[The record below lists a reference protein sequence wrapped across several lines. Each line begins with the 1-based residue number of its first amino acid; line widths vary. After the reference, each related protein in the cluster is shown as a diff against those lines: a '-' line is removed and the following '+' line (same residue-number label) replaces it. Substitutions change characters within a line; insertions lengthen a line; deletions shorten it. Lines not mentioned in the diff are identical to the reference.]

1 MGSRKPFWK
10 FSIHGHR
17 SGPSRTHKSP
27 TAFPTMAEAM
37 PVEFLCPVSRT
48 LMADPVI
55 VPPSGHTF
63 ERACIQACA
72 DLALS
77 PPGLSL
83 DLDPAALCLI
93 PNVALR
99 STILGWCHRSGVP
112 PPQPVPPEAAYALV
126 RRLMSPSSSSGN
138 PPRSPYVSGG
148 RDLRGEFVGRL
159 ASLSVEEAAEEEKD
173 DAFMSPPEVTGA
185 APNSRGSRYDEE
197 GEDFRGSS
205 AYYDAK
211 VESFGSRSNRS
222 NQNQNQNQN
231 FWESANP
238 NATSR
243 QAPASPVRH
252 DSSSATEVVVKESPK
267 ETQPQA
273 PAPDLPASSA
283 SGASISEEDLLNK
296 FGGTEVSEQEV
307 GLVLLRQATRES
319 GEQRIALCK
328 PRILAALRSML
339 LSSSAAVQNN
349 VTAALVNLSLERENR
364 ALILRSGVV
373 PPLVEVLKRGNPEAR
388 GHAASLIFSLSL
400 ADDNRAAIAVLG
412 VISPLLDLF
421 CVPAADA
428 THARRDAGM
437 ALYYLSLNVANQTK
451 IARAPGAVRSL
462 LAVSMEKDAEASAQG
477 PGLAR
482 LALMVVCNLAGCN
495 EGRAAL
501 MDGGAVAA
509 VVSLMRSPAT
519 AAEEEYCVAALY
531 GMSRG
536 SLRFRGLARAVGAER
551 VLMQIAESGEG
562 DVRREMA
569 KKVLRAMR
577 GEEDNEYTTSSS
589 APTFPMGGDSSVVSE
604 GMMSIRRRPN
614 HYNNAPRLNSAEF

>member
-10 FSIHGHR
+10 FSGHSHR
-17 SGPSRTHKSP
+17 SAPSRADKSP
-27 TAFPTMAEAM
+27 TAVPTVAEAM
-37 PVEFLCPVSRT
+37 PVEFLCPISRT

-55 VPPSGHTF
+55 VPPAGHTF

-77 PPGLSL
+77 PPGFAL
-83 DLDPAALCLI
+83 DLNPDALYLI

-138 PPRSPYVSGG
+138 PPRSSYVSGG
-148 RDLRGEFVGRL
+148 RDLRGEFVGRF

-173 DAFMSPPEVTGA
+173 AAFMSPPEVTGA
-185 APNSRGSRYDEE
+185 ASNSCGSRYDEE

-211 VESFGSRSNRS
+211 VDSFGGRSTRS
-222 NQNQNQNQN
+222 NQD
-231 FWESANP
+231 FWASANP

-243 QAPASPVRH
+243 QAPASPFRH
-252 DSSSATEVVVKESPK
+252 DSSSATEFAVKESPK

-273 PAPDLPASSA
+273 PAPDPPASST
-283 SGASISEEDLLNK
+283 SDSITSEEDLLNK
-296 FGGTEVSEQEV
+296 FGGMEPSEQES

-319 GEQRIALCK
+319 GEQRTALCK

-339 LSSSAAVQNN
+339 LSSSAAVQINA
-349 VTAALVNLSLERENR
+349 TAALVNLSLERENR
-364 ALILRSGVV
+364 ALIFRSGVV

-400 ADDNRAAIAVLG
+400 AEDNRAAIAVLG
-412 VISPLLDLF
+412 VIPPLLDLF
-421 CVPAADA
+421 CVPTADGA
-428 THARRDAGM
+428 ARRDAGM
-437 ALYYLSLNVANQTK
+437 ALYYLSLNIANQTK

-462 LAVSMEKDAEASAQG
+462 LAVAMEKDAEASAQG

-482 LALMVVCNLAGCN
+482 LALMMACNLAGCN

-509 VVSLMRSPAT
+509 VVSLMRSPAA

-551 VLMQIAESGEG
+551 VLMQIAESGDG

-577 GEEDNEYTTSSS
+577 GEEDNEYAASSS
-589 APTFPMGGDSSVVSE
+589 AVTFPMGGDSSVVSE